1 MGSIWKAGN
10 FIRSKNYIV
19 FMHFLQNHSSRSS
32 ALQPSTLANANK
44 LPALA
49 LFISFARCSYCWII
63 RSVTPDFSDSSFC
76 ERPTALRTVC
86 NFVAMFL
93 RFSIEFATSTN
104 FSSDASC
111 NVGYNFWTTPPDGSD
126 EDSVAAVRI
135 SHIGMHWN
143 RDLVQSYAFPNFAD
157 ILRCFVS
164 QEQDWPS
171 AVRPPPHCIIRL
183 IHIQKVVTKGQD
195 LQLQFYIVFGLPWLK
210 SL

>member
-1 MGSIWKAGN
+1 MAYEDQKQRRTAGFLHPSLQYCFQGLSIDHHRQSAMVLQAENDICRGFALW
-10 FIRSKNYIV
+10 SWS
-19 FMHFLQNHSSRSS
+19 HFHRWPSLDDQRAAYYRVAQHSCSLQSLICQHIFWRFH
-32 ALQPSTLANANK
+32 LA
-44 LPALA
+44 
-49 LFISFARCSYCWII
+49 
-63 RSVTPDFSDSSFC
+63 
-76 ERPTALRTVC
+76 
-86 NFVAMFL
+86 
-93 RFSIEFATSTN
+93 
-104 FSSDASC
+104 
-111 NVGYNFWTTPPDGSD
+111 WTTPPDELD

-164 QEQDWPS
+164 QEQDCPS

-195 LQLQFYIVFGLPWLK
+195 LQLQIYIVFRLPWLK

>member
-1 MGSIWKAGN
+1 MPSGTSFLCFSAIWIIPTIPFSGVRISWLIRLRKA
-10 FIRSKNYIV
+10 V
-19 FMHFLQNHSSRSS
+19 FERFARWASSMLALSCFWYMSSR
-32 ALQPSTLANANK
+32 
-44 LPALA
+44 
-49 LFISFARCSYCWII
+49 
-63 RSVTPDFSDSSFC
+63 
-76 ERPTALRTVC
+76 
-86 NFVAMFL
+86 
-93 RFSIEFATSTN
+93 N
-104 FSSDASC
+104 FSSVISRTT
-111 NVGYNFWTTPPDGSD
+111 WTTPPDGSD

-164 QEQDWPS
+164 QEQDCPS

-195 LQLQFYIVFGLPWLK
+195 LQLQIYIVFGLPWLK